1 MFVSRATSFS
11 FVHTSKI
18 ISSSS
23 SSSKS
28 IINNFNPNLL
38 NTQHQQFITTS
49 YPIEYSAPIS
59 PRRSFLSMAAS
70 RGGGSTKLDRKTG
83 EYIVEFD
90 TLLLL
95 LVLLLCCS
103 HGAVYHEVI
112 GI

>member
-1 MFVSRATSFS
+1 MTMFVSRATSFS

-23 SSSKS
+23 SSSKPT
-28 IINNFNPNLL
+28 INNFNPNLL

-59 PRRSFLSMAAS
+59 TRRSFLSMAAS

-83 EYIVEFD
+83 EYIVD
-90 TLLLL
+90 IVIVIII
-95 LVLLLCCS
+95 VL
-103 HGAVYHEVI
+103 
-112 GI
+112 